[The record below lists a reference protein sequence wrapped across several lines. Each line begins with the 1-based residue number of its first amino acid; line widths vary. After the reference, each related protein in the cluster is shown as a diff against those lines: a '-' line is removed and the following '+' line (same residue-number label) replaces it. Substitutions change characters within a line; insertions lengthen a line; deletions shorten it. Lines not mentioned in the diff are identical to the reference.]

1 MTKNRFHATWSAI
14 GNTKL
19 NGILGKSKI
28 AETPLKEAQL
38 GLPNKLCKMVFDYNG
53 LGFSLGAH
61 PASFLRN
68 IIQGKS
74 IMEIKKTSSKELLK
88 TRGLITNR
96 QRPKTAKGTVFI
108 TMEDETGSLNLIVS
122 NNLFEE
128 NKETILQSTFIS
140 VEGYWEKNGTVESD
154 YFYNCYGNFIVSS
167 IQNQTELL
175 TKFFKTSSWKT
186 RDFH

>member
-1 MTKNRFHATWSAI
+1 
-14 GNTKL
+14 
-19 NGILGKSKI
+19 
-28 AETPLKEAQL
+28 
-38 GLPNKLCKMVFDYNG
+38 MVLDYNG
-53 LGFSLGAH
+53 LGFSLEAH

-68 IIQGKS
+68 LIPGKS
-74 IMEIKKTSSKELLK
+74 IIEIKKTSSKELLK

-108 TMEDETGSLNLIVS
+108 TIEDETGSLNLIVS

-128 NKETILQSTFIS
+128 NKETILQSIFIS
-140 VEGYWEKNGTVESD
+140 VEGYWKKNGTFESN

-167 IQNQTELL
+167 IQNQTGLL

-186 RDFH
+186 RNFH